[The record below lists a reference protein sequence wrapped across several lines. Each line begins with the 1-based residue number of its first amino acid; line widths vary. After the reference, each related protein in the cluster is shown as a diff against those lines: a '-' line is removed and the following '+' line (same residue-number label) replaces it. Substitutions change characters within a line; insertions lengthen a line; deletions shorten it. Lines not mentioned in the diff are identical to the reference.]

1 MAGTGKK
8 YEERTLDVLIVGG
21 GGAAALAALE
31 VQRAGLTVGLVTKE
45 SALVGGAT
53 IMAAG
58 GTCAVFSPGDTPE
71 TFQADILRS
80 GQYLNNAKIVK
91 RVTEGSAGGV
101 FNLETHDFLL
111 DRRDKDA
118 LRTINH
124 GEGHSYPRGYLD
136 RREALGV
143 CHALSK
149 ALMRKE
155 IALFPETIVSKLL
168 VKENRILGVVAMSLA
183 SGEYRVFNAKAV
195 ILATGGLGAVY
206 KLTTNSAV
214 LTGDG
219 FALAFEAGAEL
230 VDMEMVQFFPIAF
243 PYPAVRRGKMI
254 GVCSWFGPDVKLLN
268 GLGERYMPKYDPER
282 KEMSTRDIVSRAN
295 FIEIMEGRGTKN
307 GAIVVDP
314 TKHDQAK
321 LTKFKTSIPHVYA
334 MFRDVYGKRVAEW
347 EEPFEAIPSQ
357 HFFMGGIRID
367 EACRTNVAGLYAV
380 GEVSGGMHGANRL
393 SGTALTELYVMG
405 RVAGESAALYARG
418 EEIIS
423 PHTQGIDEEIRRLN
437 GLFGSGR
444 EGVRPFELKAAVQ
457 DIMWEGLGPVR
468 SGAGIAASINALER
482 IGKEQ
487 IAGMVIGSHDRTYN
501 RDRMEAIEVP
511 FMIRTGLLVARA
523 ALCRKESRGSHYRTD
538 FPERNDE
545 EWLRNVVVKKNKDG
559 DVGIETA
566 KTVQAG

>member
-1 MAGTGKK
+1 MAGTEKK
-8 YEERTLDVLIVGG
+8 YGERELDVLIVGG

-31 VQRAGLTVGLVTKE
+31 VKMAGLTVGLVTKE

-58 GTCAVFSPGDTPE
+58 GTCAVFSPGDTPG
-71 TFQADILRS
+71 TFQSDILRS
-80 GQYLNNAKIVK
+80 GGYLNNENLVK
-91 RVTEGSAGGV
+91 KVTEGSVGGV
-101 FNLETHDFLL
+101 LNLETYDFLL
-111 DRRDKDA
+111 DRKDSDT

-124 GEGHSYPRGYLD
+124 GEGHAYPRGYLD

-149 ALMRKE
+149 SLMRNE
-155 IALFPETIVSKLL
+155 IALFPETVVSKLL
-168 VKENRILGVVAMSLA
+168 VKDNRILGAVAMSLVT
-183 SGEYRVFNAKAV
+183 GEYLVLKAKAV
-195 ILATGGLGAVY
+195 ILATGGLGALY
-206 KLTTNSAV
+206 RLTTNSAV

-254 GVCSWFGPDVKLLN
+254 GVCSWFGPDVRLLN

-282 KEMSTRDIVSRAN
+282 MELSTRDNVSRAN

-307 GAIVVDP
+307 NAIIVDP
-314 TKHDQAK
+314 TKHDPAK

-334 MFRDVYGKRVAEW
+334 MFKEVYGKRVAEW

-357 HFFMGGIRID
+357 HFFMGGVRID
-367 EACRTNVAGLYAV
+367 EECRTRVTGLFAV

-393 SGTALTELYVMG
+393 SGVALTEVYVMG
-405 RVAGESAALYARG
+405 PVAGKSAAFYAKG
-418 EEIIS
+418 EEFVS
-423 PHTQGIDEEIRRLN
+423 PDTKAIDEEIERLN
-437 GLFGSGR
+437 GLFGSGN
-444 EGVRPFELKAAVQ
+444 GVRPFELKVAVQ

-468 SGAGIAASINALER
+468 SGAGIEAAIGALQRVE
-482 IGKEQ
+482 KEQ
-487 IAGMVIGSHDRTYN
+487 VAGMAIGSSGRTYN

-538 FPERNDE
+538 FPERNDN
-545 EWLRNVVVKKNKDG
+545 EWLKNVVVKKTKDG
-559 DVGIETA
+559 DISIETV

>member
-1 MAGTGKK
+1 MVETDKK
-8 YEERTLDVLIVGG
+8 YEERALDVLIIGG

-31 VQRAGLTVGLVTKE
+31 VKRAGLTVGLVTKE
-45 SALVGGAT
+45 SGLVGGAT

-71 TFQADILRS
+71 TFQSDILRS
-80 GQYLNNAKIVK
+80 GQYLNNAKIVR
-91 RVTEGSAGGV
+91 RVTEVSARGV

-111 DRRDKDA
+111 DRKDSDT

-149 ALMRKE
+149 ALMRNE

-168 VKENRILGVVAMSLA
+168 VKEKRILGAVAMSLA
-183 SGEYRVFNAKAV
+183 SGEYRVFKSKAV
-195 ILATGGLGAVY
+195 ILATGGLGALY

-254 GVCSWFGPDVKLLN
+254 AVCSWFGPDVKLLN
-268 GLGERYMPKYDPER
+268 GLGERYMPRYDPER
-282 KEMSTRDIVSRAN
+282 KEMSTRDNVSRAN

-307 GAIVVDP
+307 AAIVVDP

-334 MFRDVYGKRVAEW
+334 MFREVFGKRAAEW

-393 SGTALTELYVMG
+393 SGTALTEIYAMG
-405 RVAGESAALYARG
+405 PVAGESAALYARG
-418 EEIIS
+418 EDIIS
-423 PHTQGIDEEIRRLN
+423 PDTQAINEEIGRLN
-437 GLFGSGR
+437 GLFGGGR
-444 EGVRPFELKAAVQ
+444 KGVRPFELKTAVQ
-457 DIMWEGLGPVR
+457 NIMWKGLGPVR
-468 SGAGIAASINALER
+468 SGAGIEAAINALER
-482 IGKEQ
+482 IRKEQ
-487 IAGMVIGSHDRTYN
+487 ISGMVIGSQDRTYN

-511 FMIRTGLLVARA
+511 FMIRTGLLVAHA

-538 FPERNDE
+538 FPKKNDE